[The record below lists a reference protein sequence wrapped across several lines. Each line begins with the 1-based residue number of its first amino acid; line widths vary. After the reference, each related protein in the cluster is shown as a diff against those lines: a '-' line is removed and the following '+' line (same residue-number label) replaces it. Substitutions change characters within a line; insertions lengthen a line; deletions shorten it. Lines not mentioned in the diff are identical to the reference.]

1 MGCWVALS
9 RLTSRFLLVDGLL
22 GGPLP
27 AHLLPFTWGWVDG
40 WGLTT
45 DYDMKNWLI
54 YFFLFISHGTT
65 FAEPV
70 TVYAAA
76 SLTSALQDVSK
87 IAELRGVA
95 LRLSF
100 ASSSILAK
108 QIAMG
113 APADVYFSANVK
125 WMDFLA
131 DENLIEPDTRIDL
144 LGNALVV
151 IAPKGE
157 QKPWSEFRLPASG
170 TVALGDPSHV
180 PAGMYARDALKKLG
194 WWDVLK
200 NRMAPAMDVRGA
212 LALVAR
218 GECALGIVYATDA
231 AISTEIEILAT
242 LPDSLLNT
250 SIAYPIAIVKGR
262 RTPSVNAAMALLQSA
277 TAAAVFQRYG
287 FRVLPIAD

>member
-1 MGCWVALS
+1 MGCWAE
-9 RLTSRFLLVDGLL
+9 
-22 GGPLP
+22 
-27 AHLLPFTWGWVDG
+27 
-40 WGLTT
+40 T
-45 DYDMKNWLI
+45 DHDMKNWLI

-87 IAELRGVA
+87 IAEQRGVA

-125 WMDFLA
+125 WMDFLT

-194 WWDVLK
+194 WWDMLK

-250 SIAYPIAIVKGR
+250 PIAYPIAIVKGR
-262 RTPSVNAAMALLQSA
+262 RTPSVNAAMTLLQSP

-287 FRVLPIAD
+287 FRVLPIAK